1 MSSIGPSLNVTVTWF
16 FSSILRLGLPE
27 LLRRSDGS
35 WQGRSIGDPGFEAKL
50 IGECEQTWPHVN
62 GEPIHRSTEEQIAAL
77 LDPALFATGFDP
89 ELRRELQAA
98 LGLLNRLFDD
108 VPEQFASNIAARRL
122 PQAWGAALEDLS
134 RDLAASRDAR
144 KALAHRDVIA
154 PLDINP
160 AHYSRVY

>member
-1 MSSIGPSLNVTVTWF
+1 MIG
-16 FSSILRLGLPE
+16 GLAAE
-27 LLRRSDGS
+27 LLRGSDGS

-50 IGECEQTWPHVN
+50 IAECEWQTWPHVN
-62 GEPIHRSTEEQIAAL
+62 GEPIHCSAEEQIVAL

-89 ELRRELQAA
+89 ELRLELQAA
-98 LGLLNRLFDD
+98 LALLNRLFDD
-108 VPEQFASNIAARRL
+108 VPEQLASNIAARRL
-122 PQAWGAALEDLS
+122 PQAWEAALEGLS
-134 RDLAASRDAR
+134 RDLAAIRDAR